1 MPLYTMK
8 QVCKAA
14 DMKYETLKFYCNQG
28 LIPYVKRDKNNH
40 RVFDEHDLGW
50 VKSLNC
56 LKNCDFTI
64 AEMKKYLAL
73 CLEGVPSIPTRQ
85 QMLARKDEA
94 LHEKIAAIQ
103 EAIDYIAWKQGFYR
117 DVLSGKIPYKSD
129 LLPSDDGDGTDEK

>member
-28 LIPYVKRDKNNH
+28 LIPHVKRDKNNH

-73 CLEGVPSIPTRQ
+73 
-85 QMLARKDEA
+85 
-94 LHEKIAAIQ
+94 
-103 EAIDYIAWKQGFYR
+103 
-117 DVLSGKIPYKSD
+117 
-129 LLPSDDGDGTDEK
+129 